1 MESHSA
7 HGPLTCTRAGGP
19 LTAPRRSRCSRA
31 VVHGLP
37 GLVGVA
43 VALACLVPAVLNAQ
57 QGTITYTISQQYA
70 FDIPEGWKDMMPD
83 AQTGTMLLHFGPSA
97 SLMTPATGDGDG
109 DDSAGSGGPRLS
121 DRWMGRL
128 LRMKMRSPSRGD
140 QEVVRDTYIRY
151 DEGTVV
157 ETREFMGRT
166 FRIAEPRPRFAWK
179 LTSEQAE
186 HLGRMVIKA
195 TAEHDGTPIEAWFT
209 PSIPL
214 PGGPAS
220 YGGLP
225 GMILVLSLDSGR
237 TQYFASDIALGE
249 VDATLIRAPED
260 GDEVSRD
267 EYEGIVEEKLDE
279 LEQLSR
285 RRGGDRE

>member
-1 MESHSA
+1 MESHIA
-7 HGPLTCTRAGGP
+7 L
-19 LTAPRRSRCSRA
+19 
-31 VVHGLP
+31 
-37 GLVGVA
+37 
-43 VALACLVPAVLNAQ
+43 ALACLVPAGLTAQ
-57 QGTITYTISQQYA
+57 QGTIAYTVSQQYA
-70 FDIPEGWKDMMPD
+70 FEIPEGWEDMMPD
-83 AQTGTMLLHFGPSA
+83 SQTGTMLLHFGPSA
-97 SLMTPATGDGDG
+97 SLMTPAPEDGDE
-109 DDSAGSGGPRLS
+109 SAGSRGPGIS

-140 QEVVRDTYIRY
+140 QEVIRDTYIRY

-166 FRIAEPRPRFAWK
+166 FRISEPRHEFAWK

-195 TAEHDGTPIEAWFT
+195 TAEHGGTSIEAWFT

-225 GMILVLSLDSGR
+225 GMILVLSLDGGR

-249 VDATLIRAPED
+249 VDAALIRAPED
-260 GDEVSRD
+260 GDEISRD

>member
-1 MESHSA
+1 MGMDFTPLIRIGPASA
-7 HGPLTCTRAGGP
+7 TGRFA
-19 LTAPRRSRCSRA
+19 
-31 VVHGLP
+31 LP
-37 GLVGVA
+37 CL
-43 VALACLVPAVLNAQ
+43 ALALLFPAAASAQ
-57 QGTITYTISQQYA
+57 QGTITYTISQQYDFEVPA
-70 FDIPEGWKDMMPD
+70 GWEDMMPD
-83 AQTGTMLLHFGPSA
+83 SQNGTMLLHFGPSA
-97 SLMTPATGDGDG
+97 SLMTPADDDG
-109 DDSAGSGGPRLS
+109 DDAASSSGPRLS
-121 DRWMGRL
+121 GRWMGRL

-140 QEVVRDTYIRY
+140 QEVIRDTYIRF

-166 FRIAEPRPRFAWK
+166 FRISEPRPEFAWK

-186 HLGRMVIKA
+186 HMGRMVIKA
-195 TAEHDGTPIEAWFT
+195 TADLDGTPIEAWFT

-225 GMILVLSLDSGR
+225 GMILVLSLDGGH

-249 VDATLIRAPED
+249 VDAALIRAPED

-267 EYEGIVEEKLDE
+267 EYEDIVEEKLDE

>member
-1 MESHSA
+1 MGMDSA
-7 HGPLTCTRAGGP
+7 HLIRIGRASATGRFALP
-19 LTAPRRSRCSRA
+19 ISLALVLPCVVLASPAPA
-31 VVHGLP
+31 LLFP
-37 GLVGVA
+37 VA
-43 VALACLVPAVLNAQ
+43 ASAQ
-57 QGTITYTISQQYA
+57 QGTIAYTISQQYA
-70 FDIPEGWKDMMPD
+70 FEVPEGWEDMMPD
-83 AQTGTMLLHFGPSA
+83 SQTGTMLLHFGPSA
-97 SLMTPATGDGDG
+97 SLMTPATGDG

-140 QEVVRDTYIRY
+140 QEVIRDTYVRY
-151 DEGTVV
+151 DVGTVV

-166 FRIAEPRPRFAWK
+166 FRISEPRHELAWK

-195 TAEHDGTPIEAWFT
+195 TAEQDGTPIEAWFT

-225 GMILVLSLDSGR
+225 GMILVLSLDGGR
-237 TQYFASDIALGE
+237 TQYFASEIALGE
-249 VDATLIRAPED
+249 VDAALIRAPED

-279 LEQLSR
+279 LERLSR
-285 RRGGDRE
+285 RRGGGEE

>member
-1 MESHSA
+1 MESRIA
-7 HGPLTCTRAGGP
+7 L
-19 LTAPRRSRCSRA
+19 A
-31 VVHGLP
+31 V
-37 GLVGVA
+37 
-43 VALACLVPAVLNAQ
+43 LACLVPSVLSAQ
-57 QGTITYTISQQYA
+57 EGTIAYTVSQQYA
-70 FDIPEGWKDMMPD
+70 FEIPEGWEDMMPD
-83 AQTGTMLLHFGPSA
+83 SQTGTMLLLFGPSA
-97 SLMTPATGDGDG
+97 SLMTPATEDGGDETAGDR
-109 DDSAGSGGPRLS
+109 GPRLS

-166 FRIAEPRPRFAWK
+166 FRISEPRPQIAWK

-186 HLGRMVIKA
+186 HLGRLVIKA
-195 TAEHDGTPIEAWFT
+195 TAELDGTAVEAWFT

-225 GMILVLSLDSGR
+225 GMILVLSLEGGR

-249 VDATLIRAPED
+249 VDAALIRAPED

-267 EYEGIVEEKLDE
+267 EYEGIVEEKLD
-279 LEQLSR
+279 
-285 RRGGDRE
+285 